1 MVKHYSITKGGWVM
15 FQIGSFYPNVTKEH
29 GERVARYRE
38 NKKLFKGEHYELLE
52 KYNDVLPTHQQRTL
66 YVTTNLAGLISKK
79 SADFLFGENAI
90 YSAGTKD
97 DSPEQAKLEEWVK
110 QNDLNITNYESALS
124 NAYRGDSFYKVRWG
138 QEHGGMVPKELDPFR
153 VIIEAQNAEYVFPE
167 TYPND
172 STRVMAYHI
181 AIPVEIEGTD
191 GEEWFLE
198 VESHYPN
205 RIVYKTFRMNPVD
218 SYYDG
223 TPFVSRPSHFGNV
236 GYDLEYKSFRIY
248 AEVVERFREVETNVP
263 FPLVVHVPNYA
274 TDDSWEGIDDITE
287 LKGLFA
293 EMNTRLSQISEILSK
308 HADPAMIVPQGT
320 LVEDENGQPA
330 YRVGVDK
337 VFEVMQG
344 ELEPKYLT
352 WNGQLEYA
360 FRELDKIIDLILM
373 KAEIPAVALGVGDAG
388 TSGASGLAIKWR
400 LNSLLAKINRKR
412 QYYDK
417 ALKRIF
423 TIAQLLET
431 DRKTKVDFA
440 LFTPHIKFQDGLPK
454 DEMEQATIM
463 QIRTGAKA
471 TISQKRA
478 IMELE
483 NVSEEQ
489 AQQILDELEDETMSS
504 VVANMEAFQVN
515 GEEAP
520 EENETEE
527 TEEKEE

>member
-1 MVKHYSITKGGWVM
+1 M
-15 FQIGSFYPNVTKEH
+15 FGIGSFYPNVTKEH
-29 GERVARYRE
+29 GQRIKRYRE
-38 NKKLFKGEHYELLE
+38 NKRLVKGDHFEILD
-52 KYNDVLPTHQQRTL
+52 KYTDVLPTYQQRTV
-66 YVTTNLAGLISKK
+66 YVTTNLAGLIAKK

-90 YSAGTKD
+90 YSAGRSD
-97 DSPEQAKLEEWVK
+97 DSPEQAKLEEWVRE
-110 QNDLNITNYESALS
+110 NELNITNYESALS

-138 QEHGGMVPKELDPFR
+138 QEHGGLVPKELDPFR

-172 STRVMAYHI
+172 STRIMAYHI
-181 AIPVEIEGTD
+181 AVPSEVAGTK
-191 GEEWFLE
+191 GEEWLLN

-205 RIVYKTFRMNPVD
+205 RIIYRTFRMNPVEED
-218 SYYDG
+218 VDG
-223 TPFVSRPSHFGNV
+223 ITSW
-236 GYDLEYKSFRIY
+236 RIY
-248 AEVVERFREVETNVP
+248 AEVGEPQEVVTNVP
-263 FPLVVHVPNYA
+263 YPLVVHVPNYA

-287 LKGLFA
+287 LKGLFS
-293 EMNTRLSQISEILSK
+293 ELNERLSQISEILSK

-320 LVEDENGQPA
+320 LVEGEDGQPQ

-352 WNGQLEYA
+352 WDGQLEYA
-360 FRELDKIIDLILM
+360 FRELEKVIDLILM

-388 TSGASGLAIKWR
+388 TSGSSGLAIKWR
-400 LNSLLAKINRKR
+400 MNSLLAKINRKR

-423 TIAQLLET
+423 TIAQMLEM
-431 DRKTKVDFA
+431 DRRNKVDFEP
-440 LFTPHIKFQDGLPK
+440 FTPHVKFQDGLPK

-489 AQQILDELEDETMSS
+489 AQQILNELEDEEKNTIVS
-504 VVANMEAFQVN
+504 NMEAFQI
-515 GEEAP
+515 GGSTE
-520 EENETEE
+520 EENTSTNQQTEE
-527 TEEKEE
+527 E

>member
-1 MVKHYSITKGGWVM
+1 M
-15 FQIGSFYPNVTKEH
+15 FQIGSYYPNVTKAH
-29 GERVARYRE
+29 GQRIKRYKE
-38 NKKLFKGEHYELLE
+38 NKELFKGEQFEILE
-52 KYNDVLPTHQQRTL
+52 KYNDVIPTYQQRTI
-66 YVTTNLAGLISKK
+66 YVTVNLAGLIAKK
-79 SADFLFGENAI
+79 SADFLFGETAL
-90 YSAGTKD
+90 YSAGGKD
-97 DSPEQAKLEEWVK
+97 NSPEQAKMDEWVT
-110 QNDLNITNYESALS
+110 QNDINITNYESALS
-124 NAYRGDSFYKVRWG
+124 NAYRGDSFLKVRWG
-138 QEHGGMVPKELDPFR
+138 QEHGGLLSKELDPFR

-172 STRVMAYHI
+172 ATRIMAYHI
-181 AIPVEIEGTD
+181 AIPSEVQGTD
-191 GEEWFLE
+191 GEEWILN

-205 RIVYKTFRMNPVD
+205 QIVSRTFRMNPVVETVNGVQ
-218 SYYDG
+218 SW
-223 TPFVSRPSHFGNV
+223 
-236 GYDLEYKSFRIY
+236 RIY
-248 AEVVERFREVETNVP
+248 AEAGEPQVVETGVP
-263 FPLVVHVPNYA
+263 FPLVVHVPNYS

-287 LKGLFA
+287 LRGLFS
-293 EMNTRLSQISEILSK
+293 ELNTRLSQISEILSK

-320 LVEDENGQPA
+320 LVDDGNGQPT

-360 FRELDKIIDLILM
+360 FRELEKVLDLILM

-417 ALKRIF
+417 ALKRVF
-423 TIAQLLET
+423 TIAQLLEI
-431 DRKTKVDFA
+431 DRRTSVDFKP
-440 LFTPHIKFQDGLPK
+440 FTPTIKFRDGLPK
-454 DEMEQATIM
+454 DEAEQATIM

-483 NVSEEQ
+483 GISEEK
-489 AQQILDELEDETMSS
+489 AQQILDEIDEEALASAIDPT
-504 VVANMEAFQVN
+504 AFQVDPTSPPDPN
-515 GEEAP
+515 ADP
-520 EENETEE
+520 NQNQ
-527 TEEKEE
+527 

>member
-1 MVKHYSITKGGWVM
+1 M
-15 FQIGSFYPNVTKEH
+15 FGIGSFYPNVTKEH
-29 GERVARYRE
+29 GQRIKRYRE
-38 NKKLFKGEHYELLE
+38 NKRLVKGDHFEILD
-52 KYNDVLPTHQQRTL
+52 KYTDVLPTYQQRTV
-66 YVTTNLAGLISKK
+66 YVTTNLAGLIAKK

-90 YSAGTKD
+90 YSAGRSD
-97 DSPEQAKLEEWVK
+97 DSPEQAKLEEWVRE
-110 QNDLNITNYESALS
+110 NELNITNYESALS

-138 QEHGGMVPKELDPFR
+138 QEHGGLVPKELDPFR

-172 STRVMAYHI
+172 STRIMAYHI
-181 AIPVEIEGTD
+181 AVPSEVAGTK
-191 GEEWFLE
+191 GEEWLLN

-205 RIVYKTFRMNPVD
+205 RIIYRTFRMNPVEED
-218 SYYDG
+218 VDG
-223 TPFVSRPSHFGNV
+223 ITSW
-236 GYDLEYKSFRIY
+236 RIY
-248 AEVVERFREVETNVP
+248 AEVGEPQEVVTNVP
-263 FPLVVHVPNYA
+263 YPLVVHVPNYA
-274 TDDSWEGIDDITE
+274 TDDSWEGIDDLTE
-287 LKGLFA
+287 LKGLFS
-293 EMNTRLSQISEILSK
+293 ELNERLSQISEILSK

-320 LVEDENGQPA
+320 LVEGEDGQPQ

-352 WNGQLEYA
+352 WDGQLEYA
-360 FRELDKIIDLILM
+360 FRELEKVIDLILM

-388 TSGASGLAIKWR
+388 TSGSSGLAIKWR
-400 LNSLLAKINRKR
+400 MNSLISKINRKR

-423 TIAQLLET
+423 TIAQMLEM
-431 DRKTKVDFA
+431 DRRSKVDFEP
-440 LFTPHIKFQDGLPK
+440 FTPHVKFQDGLPK

-489 AQQILDELEDETMSS
+489 AQQILDELEDEEKNTIVS
-504 VVANMEAFQVN
+504 NMEAFQI
-515 GEEAP
+515 GGSTE
-520 EENETEE
+520 EENTSTEQQA
-527 TEEKEE
+527 EEE

>member
-1 MVKHYSITKGGWVM
+1 M
-15 FQIGSFYPNVTKEH
+15 FGIGSFYPNVTKEH
-29 GERVARYRE
+29 GQRIKRYRE
-38 NKKLFKGEHYELLE
+38 NKRLVKGDHFEILD
-52 KYNDVLPTHQQRTL
+52 KYTDVLPTYQQRTV
-66 YVTTNLAGLISKK
+66 YVTTNLAGLIAKK

-90 YSAGTKD
+90 YSAGRSD
-97 DSPEQAKLEEWVK
+97 DSPEQAKLEEWVRE
-110 QNDLNITNYESALS
+110 NELNITNYESALS

-138 QEHGGMVPKELDPFR
+138 QEHGGLVPKELDPFR

-172 STRVMAYHI
+172 STRIMAYHI
-181 AIPVEIEGTD
+181 AVPSEVAGTK
-191 GEEWFLE
+191 GEEWLLN

-205 RIVYKTFRMNPVD
+205 RIIYRTFRMNPVAED
-218 SYYDG
+218 VNGITSW
-223 TPFVSRPSHFGNV
+223 
-236 GYDLEYKSFRIY
+236 RIY
-248 AEVVERFREVETNVP
+248 AEVEEPQEVETNVP

-287 LKGLFA
+287 LKGLFS
-293 EMNTRLSQISEILSK
+293 ELNERLSQISEILSK

-320 LVEDENGQPA
+320 LVEGEDGQPQ

-352 WNGQLEYA
+352 WDGQLEYA
-360 FRELDKIIDLILM
+360 FRELEKVIDIILM
-373 KAEIPAVALGVGDAG
+373 KAEIPAVALGVGDSG
-388 TSGASGLAIKWR
+388 TSGSSGLAIKWR
-400 LNSLLAKINRKR
+400 MNALLAKINRKR

-423 TIAQLLET
+423 TIAQMLEM
-431 DRKTKVDFA
+431 DRRSKVDFEP
-440 LFTPHIKFQDGLPK
+440 FKPHVKFQDGLPK

-489 AQQILDELEDETMSS
+489 AQQILNELEDEEKNTIVS
-504 VVANMEAFQVN
+504 NMEAFQI
-515 GEEAP
+515 GGSTE
-520 EENETEE
+520 EENTSTNQQTEE
-527 TEEKEE
+527 E